1 VQVAERV
8 GGTSTQMAALSVS
21 TSGVLA
27 YGGALKTSSRLT
39 WFDREGRPQ
48 GSATPDAGD
57 YATFRFSSD
66 ERRFA
71 FTQVDSVTGV
81 TQDVW
86 LMDAARRVST
96 RFTSDP
102 VNDISPVWSPDG
114 EQIVFRSDRAG
125 GNFLFQ
131 KPSTGAENERLLA
144 PIEAAFPTDWSPDGR
159 FILYYSSLPT
169 TGWDVMVL
177 PLFGD
182 RKPIPVSQTR
192 FAEVAGRFAPSGRWI
207 AYASNESGRFEIYV
221 QPFPQSGSRVRVTT
235 SGGFEPRW
243 RRDGKEL
250 FYLSL
255 DGTLTAVPV
264 NAAETFESG
273 PPQRL
278 FQTRVPFL
286 GSIYRS
292 DYEVVGDGRRFLVNT
307 LMEGAAAAPITVV
320 VNWTAGLKK

>member
-1 VQVAERV
+1 
-8 GGTSTQMAALSVS
+8 
-21 TSGVLA
+21 
-27 YGGALKTSSRLT
+27 
-39 WFDREGRPQ
+39 
-48 GSATPDAGD
+48 
-57 YATFRFSSD
+57 
-66 ERRFA
+66 
-71 FTQVDSVTGV
+71 
-81 TQDVW
+81 
-86 LMDAARRVST
+86 MDAARRVST